1 MLQRPDSRGIGI
13 AALGERPI
21 GHDIAR
27 IRRPMEQS
35 LFEKHAAIDR
45 LREAPAQ

>member
-1 MLQRPDSRGIGI
+1 MLQRPDSGGIGI